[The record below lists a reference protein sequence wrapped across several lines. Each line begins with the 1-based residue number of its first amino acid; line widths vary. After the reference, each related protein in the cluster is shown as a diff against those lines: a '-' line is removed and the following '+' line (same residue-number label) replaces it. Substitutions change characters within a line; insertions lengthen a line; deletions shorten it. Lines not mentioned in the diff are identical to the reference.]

1 MNETASTT
9 MPDVSDEP
17 RKAATSD
24 TLPTLPDKVAGL
36 LRDMIVQDV
45 LVPGQRIRE
54 RSLAEQLEVSRTP
67 LREAMKVLAT
77 EGLVELSPNRGAL
90 VASPSPQQV
99 QDMLQVLGVL
109 EGLAGELAC
118 ARASQ
123 DQIDEI
129 QALHYEM
136 LASYARKDR
145 LGYFKLNQKIHQ
157 AIVAASGNVS
167 LIETR
172 PAQCQALPLPLP
184 VQPAQHDLADRHRRT
199 RDDPGRADAARR
211 RRPLAAHARPP
222 GQHLGEG
229 QQDHGRGQSAG
240 HGGRGRDGTR
250 RVLMVLGRASANRLR
265 DLAGRS

>member
-1 MNETASTT
+1 MNETPSTT

-17 RKAATSD
+17 RKTATSA

-67 LREAMKVLAT
+67 LREALKVLAT

-90 VASPSPQQV
+90 VAKSSPEEV
-99 QDMLQVLGVL
+99 HDMLQVLGVL

-118 ARASQ
+118 AQASQ

-136 LASYARKDR
+136 LACYARKDR

-157 AIVAASGNVS
+157 AIVAASGNLS
-167 LIETR
+167 LTET
-172 PAQCQALPLPLP
+172 
-184 VQPAQHDLADRHRRT
+184 
-199 RDDPGRADAARR
+199 
-211 RRPLAAHARPP
+211 HARLNAQLYRFRFQSNLRNTTWPTAIAEHETIMEALMRRD
-222 GQHLGEG
+222 GAALSALMRDHLGSTWDKVSRIMAEDKTPG
-229 QQDHGRGQSAG
+229 VEAEVVTE
-240 HGGRGRDGTR
+240 RDG
-250 RVLMVLGRASANRLR
+250 S
-265 DLAGRS
+265 

>member
-77 EGLVELSPNRGAL
+77 EGLVELSPNKGAL
-90 VASPSPQQV
+90 VAKPSPREV

-118 ARASQ
+118 AQASQ

-167 LIETR
+167 LIETHAR
-172 PAQCQALPLPLP
+172 LNARLYRFRFQSNLRSTTWPTAIAEHETILGALMRRDGAALSLLMRDHLGSTWEK
-184 VQPAQHDLADRHRRT
+184 VSRIMAEDRA
-199 RDDPGRADAARR
+199 PGADAEAVTV
-211 RRPLAAHARPP
+211 
-222 GQHLGEG
+222 
-229 QQDHGRGQSAG
+229 
-240 HGGRGRDGTR
+240 RDG
-250 RVLMVLGRASANRLR
+250 S
-265 DLAGRS
+265 

>member
-1 MNETASTT
+1 
-9 MPDVSDEP
+9 MPDVTNEP
-17 RKAATSD
+17 RKAATFD
-24 TLPTLPDKVAGL
+24 AVPTLPDKVAGL

-67 LREAMKVLAT
+67 LREALKVLAT

-90 VASPSPQQV
+90 VAKPSPGEV
-99 QDMLQVLGVL
+99 HDMLQVLGVL

-157 AIVAASGNVS
+157 AIVAASGNLSLNETHTRLNAQLYRFRFQSNLRNTTWPTAIAEHETILDALMRRDGAALSTLMRDHLGSTWDKVS
-167 LIETR
+167 RIMDEGTA
-172 PAQCQALPLPLP
+172 PDGEATD
-184 VQPAQHDLADRHRRT
+184 VKDRT
-199 RDDPGRADAARR
+199 DPDAARER
-211 RRPLAAHARPP
+211 
-222 GQHLGEG
+222 
-229 QQDHGRGQSAG
+229 DHEP
-240 HGGRGRDGTR
+240 D
-250 RVLMVLGRASANRLR
+250 
-265 DLAGRS
+265 